1 MTDHTVEVYDDYS
14 KKWSRVPPMRSKR
27 VGAAAM
33 VVGDHLYVVGGYR
46 VHPDQPLGCVEV
58 YDPWLNRWKRLKSS
72 MCIPR
77 FGHSLALVDDRYLY
91 AIGGDSQRQ
100 LVSEVEVFD
109 TQIGRWL
116 QQSELKICLPR
127 PLAGGRVIEKDGL
140 LYIVGGDVGS
150 SPLQFSDLIYVLD
163 TTVTP
168 HVWSVL
174 STRLKVGRS
183 ACAVTWLDESKS
195 AIGVFGGYVVIDGDF
210 KEVATS
216 EVITL
221 EGTHVVPLHEAPIL
235 GRVMPV
241 DAHAKEIPEMPS
253 TRAGC
258 RAVTVGCRV
267 ILVGGENP
275 IPANAAEITESGSDS
290 VSSPGSDR
298 STESSDILA
307 EFVNNS
313 NSAAADRSSIFAPL
327 EGISDDPILD
337 APSTPSRSQDSPT
350 RPASIDEAVTRAMQR
365 YFTLVHSTRPNS
377 DSGTQRER
385 DAAAQLLQE
394 ITRALRV
401 QAVHARRL
409 SEPVRVVHDKPLV
422 FDSSKWCWVDE
433 QALFAGRT
441 AAAISVG
448 SVFPVSYGCESRRNS
463 SGLRHSCKRSR
474 VECTPS
480 ASARRR
486 GKTGCSLWGC
496 HHFEVSCELNMTSKR
511 VDNGQ
516 VAAPIPLG
524 MPVIEECPLMTGVR
538 LSGSEV
544 VHVIVNPGTR
554 LPVDNKLLKLTTSRD
569 HQSVAT
575 VRLVVSG
582 GRTALSACRD
592 FMSLTRELDTS
603 TNHYQGLVQLDLYL
617 SISVFGEVT
626 AVLDELT
633 DFRGINN
640 GIAQAAGDGGSISD
654 LPYQPCLIGTA
665 SCCYGRSRQESVSSS
680 FTSISTDKTGC
691 AVWECGIILAY
702 CLCQAFLLRG
712 KSSAL
717 KLPIGPDT
725 ENYGVE
731 LGCGTGLVSLA
742 LASLGAKMVATDG
755 NDQVRALLGEKEA
768 VQSVI
773 HVRDDLVREAVN
785 PSLRNCRELSW
796 VPELDVLP
804 IEYFVSND
812 ERRPPEQLLPVRKID
827 IPNGPSLRLK
837 QSLTWSSF
845 AGPRGDH
852 TGRGLWDA
860 SIILSRY
867 VWRTNY
873 LNHTKGRPILDLGC
887 GTGLLTLTAA
897 KWCMQRGYVS
907 ELQPRIIG
915 IDCNEETVALAR
927 ENAVVNGLSN
937 MLGDG
942 SVEFITLDWSN
953 REELDALIRDTGT
966 PGVILGSDIV
976 YPGPESPIEPLLGAL
991 SSLRDDN
998 TSILLSFR
1006 ERSHIVSE
1014 LMNEAR
1020 LLGWDISCLD
1030 RIDFETDV
1038 PVDLTSALPLDARD
1052 FRLLTLSN
1060 HSKRPPSE
1068 AQRVEKLISSTLEGV
1083 GSVMN
1088 ETLLVGKILAQA
1100 AGQEANAAVH
1110 DATDSIQKR
1119 FEEYLSSPRALEQL
1133 GEKRIELIREQVK
1146 ASRELLETAAVFLR
1160 STSESSLE
1168 SSIEVLNKS
1177 LTLMEVPIA
1186 ILGPQ
1191 AKRDREAWS
1200 QSDPRKLIQFIRHIS
1215 QQRQERLSEYVD
1227 ALLASGQLTKHPL
1240 VPHEFEKKLYLDILS
1255 IVTFAFENAMGSLDN
1270 MQLWGH
1276 AIKVRSVQ
1284 ESDVFINL
1292 KLSGTSI
1299 HGREQLSVI
1308 VDSMLRDEFVNNP
1321 LIPDAVERSLYLN
1334 TVILIFRILE
1344 DLSNSLHVSVMG
1356 HRLEWKLIPLEIAEV
1371 YCQKAPSHIKLN
1383 EEVIDRLVK
1392 ELLSDASIN
1401 VFWIPDII
1409 ESAIY
1414 RNVLRLML
1422 RVVEELLGSDYY
1434 KSLAQVPTKELQER
1448 LYELQNE
1455 HEMIGK

>member
-116 QQSELKICLPR
+116 QQPELKICLPR

-183 ACAVTWLDESKS
+183 ACAVAWLDESKS

-216 EVITL
+216 EVIPL

-275 IPANAAEITESGSDS
+275 IPANAAEITDSGSDS

-313 NSAAADRSSIFAPL
+313 NSAAADRSSIFVPL
-327 EGISDDPILD
+327 EGASDDSILD
-337 APSTPSRSQDSPT
+337 APSTPSRSQDSST

-448 SVFPVSYGCESRRNS
+448 SVFPVSYGCEPRRNS
-463 SGLRHSCKRSR
+463 GGLRHSCKRSR

-486 GKTGCSLWGC
+486 GKTGCSLRGC
-496 HHFEVSCELNMTSKR
+496 LHFEVPCEVNMAAER
-511 VDNGQ
+511 VDNGK

-524 MPVIEECPLMTGVR
+524 MPVIEECPLMIGVR
-538 LSGSEV
+538 LLGSEV
-544 VHVIVNPGTR
+544 VHVIVSPGTR

-575 VRLVVSG
+575 VQLVVSG

-617 SISVFGEVT
+617 SISVFAEVT

-654 LPYQPCLIGTA
+654 LPYQLCLIGTA

-755 NDQVRALLGEKEA
+755 NDQVLKLAE
-768 VQSVI
+768 
-773 HVRDDLVREAVN
+773 
-785 PSLRNCRELSW
+785 RN
-796 VPELDVLP
+796 LDQN
-804 IEYFVSND
+804 E
-812 ERRPPEQLLPVRKID
+812 
-827 IPNGPSLRLK
+827 IPK
-837 QSLTWSSF
+837 
-845 AGPRGDH
+845 
-852 TGRGLWDA
+852 
-860 SIILSRY
+860 
-867 VWRTNY
+867 
-873 LNHTKGRPILDLGC
+873 
-887 GTGLLTLTAA
+887 
-897 KWCMQRGYVS
+897 
-907 ELQPRIIG
+907 
-915 IDCNEETVALAR
+915 
-927 ENAVVNGLSN
+927 
-937 MLGDG
+937 
-942 SVEFITLDWSN
+942 
-953 REELDALIRDTGT
+953 
-966 PGVILGSDIV
+966 
-976 YPGPESPIEPLLGAL
+976 
-991 SSLRDDN
+991 
-998 TSILLSFR
+998 
-1006 ERSHIVSE
+1006 
-1014 LMNEAR
+1014 
-1020 LLGWDISCLD
+1020 D
-1030 RIDFETDV
+1030 RISSHK
-1038 PVDLTSALPLDARD
+1038 LI
-1052 FRLLTLSN
+1052 

-1119 FEEYLSSPRALEQL
+1119 FEEYLSSPQAFEQL

-1146 ASRELLETAAVFLR
+1146 ASRKLLETAAVFLR

-1191 AKRDREAWS
+1191 AKRDREIQDRILTTLSSRSSPGTGSSTAWS
-1200 QSDPRKLIQFIRHIS
+1200 QSDPRKLIQFVRHIS

-1284 ESDVFINL
+1284 ESEVFINL
-1292 KLSGTSI
+1292 KLSGTSL

-1356 HRLEWKLIPLEIAEV
+1356 HRLEWKL
-1371 YCQKAPSHIKLN
+1371 S
-1383 EEVIDRLVK
+1383 
-1392 ELLSDASIN
+1392 
-1401 VFWIPDII
+1401 
-1409 ESAIY
+1409 ESASATI
-1414 RNVLRLML
+1414 RLWNDC
-1422 RVVEELLGSDYY
+1422 RCDYY

-1455 HEMIGK
+1455 HEMIGKVLANRTQQASSELPTSGGSFQEDDLKKVEYGKGKFALRAAEHPHVARCLEVKGSQKLLVTKCPIHAYIKHIILKARVKSDAKATARAFQCDVGFGIKHGGPTISDVVTYNVTLKPPDDKTAAIVAASEPFSYCECLVYDWGFERRGRLTKVTVNVYFKAK